1 MTIEQIKE
9 TTKVIYLRDNL
20 ISVQQIDLD
29 LNGDPRWK
37 SNRFVQMNVGWAKCL
52 GYKVSIKPDVQ
63 VAVNAA
69 NHIVNK

>member
-1 MTIEQIKE
+1 
-9 TTKVIYLRDNL
+9 
-20 ISVQQIDLD
+20 LD